1 MLTWY
6 NYLVTSSILLLL
18 AGRLAAQTW
27 ACETGQVTFRSE
39 APLELISASSNELKG
54 VIDAQTRTFA
64 FSVMIRSFQ
73 GFNSPL
79 QQEHFNENY
88 LESNQY
94 PKATFSGKII
104 EDIDFTQPG
113 TYTLR
118 TKGIL
123 TIHGVAQE
131 RIIRAVVTVS
141 GGVMRVNAPF
151 TVALIDHQIAIPKIV
166 RQKIAEVI
174 SVTVQADMRARR

>member
-1 MLTWY
+1 
-6 NYLVTSSILLLL
+6 
-18 AGRLAAQTW
+18 
-27 ACETGQVTFRSE
+27 
-39 APLELISASSNELKG
+39 
-54 VIDAQTRTFA
+54 
-64 FSVMIRSFQ
+64 MIRSFR

-104 EDIDFTQPG
+104 EDIDFTRPG

-174 SVTVQADMRARR
+174 SFTVQADMRPRR